1 MWRCID
7 PQVTHQKG
15 DAAYPVSRM
24 LSDGVRPRHIPVGEL
39 PEIEW
44 SRWSCDSREI
54 LPVDVQPNLPVVEET
69 IYSSGT

>member
-39 PEIEW
+39 PEIELERARL
-44 SRWSCDSREI
+44 SGD
-54 LPVDVQPNLPVVEET
+54 
-69 IYSSGT
+69 SSGRCAAQSARGRGNHLH